1 MNTKQKFFTTITT
14 AASLYLSSVV
24 QVLAQV
30 GGSRV
35 GGSVDQPRTGGL
47 GGITNP
53 AINPA
58 LGSNPDR
65 ANSGA
70 TFTSYFITIWRAL
83 IVVGALAVLFNLVN
97 GAIEWVTAGGDA
109 GKVKHAREKMTQAI
123 VGMILLSGSFAI
135 VAFIGQIFGLNIL
148 RITIPTPR

>member
-1 MNTKQKFFTTITT
+1 MNAQQKLITHVTTITT
-14 AASLYLSSVV
+14 LFFSSAVTVFAANS
-24 QVLAQV
+24 V
-30 GGSRV
+30 GGNMQRSAG
-35 GGSVDQPRTGGL
+35 GGSLD
-47 GGITNP
+47 GITNP
-53 AINPA
+53 AISAA
-58 LGSNPDR
+58 LGGNPDR

-70 TFTSYFITIWRAL
+70 TFSSYFITIWRAL

-123 VGMILLSGSFAI
+123 VGMILLAGSFAI

-148 RITIPTPR
+148 KFTIPTPS